1 MEPLV
6 VINALICLSASA
18 ICTTGI
24 VDGLVFEGVVDAK
37 YLEENFERGIK
48 AHIGFFVLDAIC
60 AIIMLIAD
68 SMSWFAFLAL
78 LGQGIFSAWAYR
90 KNVRIIEEMATVRLE
105 SELRRI
111 NIIRAV
117 LSFARFVMLFGYSVD
132 AIYKLC

>member
-1 MEPLV
+1 MEPLIL
-6 VINALICLSASA
+6 INALICLSASA

-24 VDGLVFEGVVDAK
+24 VDGLVFEGVVDPK

-48 AHIGFFVLDAIC
+48 AHIGFFVLDTIC

-90 KNVRIIEEMATVRLE
+90 KNVQILNEMATVRLE

>member
-1 MEPLV
+1 MDPLIV
-6 VINALICLSASA
+6 VNALICLSASA

-24 VDGLVFEGVVDAK
+24 VDGLVFEGCIDCK
-37 YLEENFERGIK
+37 YIEESFERGIK
-48 AHIGFFVLDAIC
+48 AHIGFFVLDGIC

-68 SMSWFAFLAL
+68 SMSTFAFVAL
-78 LGQGIFSAWAYR
+78 ILQAIFSAWAYK
-90 KNVRIIEEMATVRLE
+90 KNMKILNEMATVRLE

>member
-6 VINALICLSASA
+6 LVNALICLSASA
-18 ICTTGI
+18 ICTTAI
-24 VDGLVFEGVVDAK
+24 VDGLVFEGVVDPK
-37 YLEENFERGIK
+37 YLEENFDRGIK

-60 AIIMLIAD
+60 AIIMLLAD
-68 SMSWFAFLAL
+68 SMSWFAFIAL
-78 LGQGIFSAWAYR
+78 FLQGLFSAWAYK
-90 KNVRIIEEMATVRLE
+90 KNIKILDEMATVRLE

-132 AIYKLC
+132 GIYKLC